1 MPIHSICFSFPSSKI
16 RPVREKTRTYCPIEP
31 GNKSTYVDGEETYM
45 DILGTSAFCSTKAMW
60 GWDCWRHLEILAA
73 GSVPIFDDLESCP
86 ETTLVQYPK
95 AELLKRERAD
105 PQVLRDHFLRHLT
118 CSSMNRYILETLGW
132 NKPDP
137 PRILFLDDALPT
149 VPDYLSLS
157 TLIGLKE
164 RFETAVDVPF
174 EVEYVYESWTGNAR
188 TVGHGKG
195 VNYTR
200 VLSDTRRSSVS
211 MDACMSRLKNGGYDM
226 VWFGSMTRGSASEWY
241 NTVSAHMEPERVVLF
256 LGEDYPLSYWSQH
269 QSYRTWM
276 ERHPTFVRE
285 WDAWLPPLPSSCSSQ
300 SLWDDFVRSIPAPI
314 PSKRIW
320 ASPRFDQPLSL
331 VIVEPT
337 KHPWFRGVVRNM
349 AYAYGGKDVP
359 LYVFHGPEN
368 ETWIREQLDE
378 FHGIEFRNVGVEN
391 MKIEPHYNRLLTS
404 VDAFYD
410 QFRSEHILI
419 FQSDT
424 LLAREIPRFYYQFDY
439 VGAPIYF
446 PEGKAYER
454 FCNSHMIQ
462 FPNIFVGNGG
472 FSLRRVSAMRHW
484 SRFKTKKH
492 PILNE
497 DLYFSSYVQH
507 KPPVK
512 EAMEFAVEKCSMT
525 RPCGFHK
532 SYAYHGPEQIRSW
545 LNQVGRLCHV
555 KLS

>member
-1 MPIHSICFSFPSSKI
+1 
-16 RPVREKTRTYCPIEP
+16 
-31 GNKSTYVDGEETYM
+31 M
-45 DILGTSAFCSTKAMW
+45 DMLGTSAFCSTKAMW

-73 GSVPIFDDLESCP
+73 GSVPIFYDLESCP

-95 AELLKRERAD
+95 GELLKRERAD
-105 PQVLRDHFLRHLT
+105 PQVLRDHFLHHLT

-132 NKPDP
+132 IKPDP
-137 PRILFLDDALPT
+137 PRILFLDDALPK

-164 RFETAVDVPF
+164 RFGTAIDVPF
-174 EVEYVYESWTGNAR
+174 EVEYLYESWTGNAR

-211 MDACMSRLKNGGYDM
+211 MDACVSRLKSGAYDM
-226 VWFGSMTRGSASEWY
+226 VWFGSMTRGDVASQWY
-241 NTVSAHMEPERVVLF
+241 DTVSTHMDPERIVLF
-256 LGEDYPLSYWSQH
+256 LGEDYPLSFWCQN
-269 QSYRTWM
+269 QSYRKWM

-285 WDAWLPPLPSSCSSQ
+285 WDAWLSPLPLSRSSE
-300 SLWDDFVRSIPAPI
+300 SLWDEFVRSIPAPI
-314 PSKRIW
+314 PSKRTW

-378 FHGIEFRNVGVEN
+378 FRGIEFRNVGIEN
-391 MKIEPHYNRLLTS
+391 MKIEPHYNGLLTS

-410 QFRSEHILI
+410 HFRSEHILI

-439 VGAPIYF
+439 VGAPI
-446 PEGKAYER
+446 PLAEGPGYEK
-454 FCNSHMIQ
+454 FCKDHGMHFSEKIL
-462 FPNIFVGNGG
+462 VGNGG
-472 FSLRRVSAMRHW
+472 LSLRRVSTMRHW
-484 SRFKTKKH
+484 SRFKKELQ

-497 DLYFSSYVQH
+497 DIYFSYYVDH
-507 KPPVK
+507 KPTAHV
-512 EAMEFAVEKCSMT
+512 AVEFSVEWIYT
-525 RPCGFHK
+525 SRPCGFHK
-532 SYAYHGPEQIRSW
+532 TYAYHRPDRIRSW
-545 LNQVGRLCHV
+545 LYQVGRLSHV
-555 KLS
+555 EIS